1 MDEILNE
8 LEQLKKRMRSKEK
21 LKKDEKENEM
31 NEIKETIKELSKG
44 IHIKLSNYYLIQ
56 LKSQK
61 KIEKMQSFQ
70 VLNSKSLKMK

>member
-44 IHIKLSNYYLIQ
+44 IHIKLSNYYLI
-56 LKSQK
+56 
-61 KIEKMQSFQ
+61 
-70 VLNSKSLKMK
+70 